1 LNGAFEL
8 EEVNNITMIEFLEK
22 HKSRVVSLMLIF
34 SLILVLFSFVAPY
47 ILTQPSIKPDFD
59 FTQTGTI
66 GDTLG
71 GIMNPFIAL
80 AGILLTFLAFYM
92 QIEANRL
99 QIKIF
104 QDGLNAEKEK
114 KIKDE
119 KLDCYDKLSL
129 LKLDLDSIIKDIEI
143 KSDGLK
149 RFYNDVKENP
159 FKSNILMRTPPFNYT
174 RTADLDRLAIYR
186 GFQHFSKDKEWIK
199 HFSNL
204 YRILDF
210 LSESFQSIYKIFEY
224 NTDESFKEKI
234 QVRDGMIKL
243 LNDLSLVS
251 SNLPQSSQLKSL
263 LNKVLENNAALTPRK
278 HDGKV
283 PLQTDLRAIQTKVL
297 DFFIGDALELSK
309 TESNNY
315 AEIQHLILNA
325 VDIGNRIIR
334 ATNHEKETGITAEQ
348 VWQSINE
355 GSGEKSSTLQIIVE
369 IKDYIEQLRE
379 DNKDILD

>member
-1 LNGAFEL
+1 
-8 EEVNNITMIEFLEK
+8 MIEFLEK